1 MAMSSENNISGPAK
15 RKPLIYLVDDQS
27 TLLDLAEISLQAD
40 GYVLKKFEDPE
51 LALKSFIK
59 ARSKPVLL
67 ITDYAMGKLNGLELI
82 ERCKEVKPD
91 LKTIMISGTASAE
104 ILLESTVKVDRYL
117 GKPYQPQNLAE
128 IVRRILAAA
137 A

>member
-27 TLLDLAEISLQAD
+27 VLLDLAEISLQAG

-104 ILLESTVKVDRYL
+104 ILLDATVQVDRFL

>member
-27 TLLDLAEISLQAD
+27 VLLDLAEISLQAG

-51 LALKSFIK
+51 LALKSFLK
-59 ARSKPVLL
+59 ARTKPVLL

-104 ILLESTVKVDRYL
+104 ILLDATVQVDRFL

>member
-128 IVRRILAAA
+128 IVRRILAVAA
-137 A
+137 

>member
-27 TLLDLAEISLQAD
+27 VLLDLAEVSLQAG

-51 LALKSFIK
+51 LALKSFLK
-59 ARSKPVLL
+59 ARTKPVLL

-104 ILLESTVKVDRYL
+104 ILLDATVQVDRFI

>member
-1 MAMSSENNISGPAK
+1 MATSSDNNISGPAK

-27 TLLDLAEISLQAD
+27 VLLDLAEISLQAG

-104 ILLESTVKVDRYL
+104 ILLDATVQVDRFL

>member
-1 MAMSSENNISGPAK
+1 MATSSDNNISGPAK

-51 LALKSFIK
+51 LALKSFLK

-67 ITDYAMGKLNGLELI
+67 ITDYAMGKINGLELI

-104 ILLESTVKVDRYL
+104 ILLDATVQVDRYL

-128 IVRRILAAA
+128 IVRRILAEAA
-137 A
+137 

>member
-27 TLLDLAEISLQAD
+27 VLLDLAEISLQAG

-104 ILLESTVKVDRYL
+104 ILLDATVQVDRFI

-128 IVRRILAAA
+128 IVRRILAEAA
-137 A
+137 